1 MKNNFPPNNNPELL
15 IIKIDGFVPVQQC
28 LRANEDRLFSGS
40 VVLKTT
46 FSLKKVEI
54 CKTYNVDFNNV
65 KLSQKQY
72 LQLIRARMVIS
83 KDNH

>member
-1 MKNNFPPNNNPELL
+1 MKNNFPPSNNPELL
-15 IIKIDGFVPVQQC
+15 IIKIDGLVRVQQC

-54 CKTYNVDFNNV
+54 CKTYNVDFNNA

-72 LQLIRARMVIS
+72 LQLIRGRMVIS